1 MGTLVMS
8 VKERVRLSVLAQVS
22 SGKLT
27 VTSAAELMRVSVRQ
41 ARRMWKRYRASGD
54 AGLTHGLRGRAGNR
68 GLKASVKQAV
78 VALYRTRYG
87 DFGPTL
93 AAEKLKEQGHEI
105 DHETLRR
112 LLLRE
117 GLWSRGRR
125 RKAHRSRRER
135 KDCLGEMVQMDGSH
149 HDWFEGRGPWCVL
162 MVMIDDAT
170 GRTFAR
176 FFEGETTAAAMEVF
190 GSYVRKHGLPMSLY
204 VDRDSIYRSDRQGT
218 VEEELRG
225 QGPATQFGRAMKMLG
240 VELILAHSPQA
251 KGRVERMNG
260 TLQDR
265 LVKELRLAGIGDIAS
280 ANRFLGKTFLAA
292 LNRKF
297 AVKAKERADLH
308 RRIPAGMKLDEVLCF
323 EEQRTVSNDWCV
335 SWRKRVF
342 QLDRRHE
349 GMALAGRKLS
359 VREKLNGSI
368 QLLSQGHRLH
378 WRELPER
385 PANKKQPKPPT
396 LNNKFWKPPAGH
408 PWRGLPRAAP
418 APAPPLRGCASAGA
432 ARGRRRGDSS
442 IESAGVTL
450 LLS

>member
-8 VKERVRLSVLAQVS
+8 SKERVRLGVLAQVT

-27 VTSAAELMRVSVRQ
+27 VAAAGGLMRVSVRQ
-41 ARRMWKRYRASGD
+41 ARRIWKRYRALGD
-54 AGLTHGLRGRAGNR
+54 AGLVHGLRWRAGNR
-68 GLKASVKQAV
+68 GLKDSVKQAML
-78 VALYRTRYG
+78 ALYRERYV

-93 AAEKLKEQGHEI
+93 AAEKLTEQGHEV

-112 LLLRE
+112 LLLKE

-125 RKAHRSRRER
+125 RKAHRSRRDR

-170 GRTFAR
+170 GRTLAR

-190 GSYVRKHGLPMSLY
+190 GAYARKYGLPMSLY

-225 QGPATQFGRAMKMLG
+225 QGPATQFGRAMKELG

-265 LVKELRLAGIGDIAS
+265 LVKEMRLAGVGDIAA
-280 ANRFLGKTFLAA
+280 ANAFLDKTFLPA

-297 AVKAKERADLH
+297 TVKAKQRADLH
-308 RRIPAGMKLDEVLCF
+308 RRVPAGMRLDEVLCF
-323 EEQRTVSNDWCV
+323 QEQRTVSNDWCV
-335 SWRKRVF
+335 SWRSRTF

-349 GMALAGRKLS
+349 ALGLAGRKLI
-359 VREKLNGSI
+359 VREKLDGTI
-368 QLLSQGHRLH
+368 QLLSNGHKLH
-378 WRELPER
+378 WQELPAR
-385 PANKKQPKPPT
+385 PSRNKPKKAVQ
-396 LNNKFWKPPAGH
+396 NNKPWTPPAQH
-408 PWRGLPRAAP
+408 PWRGVPRAAP

-432 ARGRRRGDSS
+432 ARGTRNR
-442 IESAGVTL
+442 
-450 LLS
+450 